1 MAIKLADV
9 IERNH
14 VSYPVIEAHDKTI
27 VGFYNGASADAQQ
40 PLALYYNSGTKTSLS
55 SDGTANNTVK
65 LTALPYGADGGANT
79 AGAGDSLV
87 VPTEKGGIITM
98 LDEKLLTDL
107 GAHPSPT
114 DYVAAYLVNVANDGS
129 NNDTGRSSVGRLS
142 ELVQQFNRYQTTTV
156 ESAQLLSET
165 AGENFW
171 LAGYHTQEQVMKKMD
186 LDALL
191 GFIGSQL
198 MGVAVEEGLI
208 TASNAGETSENSG
221 VFGDLNNDGEV
232 TSADLLQFLSVFG
245 QGSQPNAFNATVK
258 ALSGSAQETADV
270 GVVTATP
277 SAASNTEF
285 VASDFDS
292 FEYPV
297 TNTLDI
303 VDIGYNQ
310 SLSVPS
316 SGTAFMELSGIT
328 VTSSNEEFYA
338 EKTFHFFVDTVINFS
353 APDIFYMLV
362 EVEYTTTAS
371 AVYSELYHMG
381 VNFGPFAGAGISS
394 STGGTYNVG
403 QDYEVTFTF
412 QSGPGTGFGNGNPAI
427 VPTGLGTFNHGSNNA
442 APSTAIYLTTQ
453 LGSNYI
459 ESVKFTPVFTSLTAS
474 TTIKATETR
483 IELKVP
489 V

>member
-40 PLALYYNSGTKTSLS
+40 PLALYYNSSTKTSLS
-55 SDGTANNTVK
+55 SDGTAGNTVK
-65 LTALPYGADGGANT
+65 LTALPYGGDGGANT

-107 GAHPSPT
+107 GGHPSPT

-156 ESAQLLSET
+156 ESAQVLSET
-165 AGENFW
+165 EGENFW
-171 LAGYHTQEQVMKKMD
+171 LAGYHTEEQVMKKLD

-198 MGVAVEEGLI
+198 MGVAVSEGLI
-208 TASNAGETSENSG
+208 TASNAGETDEDSG
-221 VFGDLNNDGEV
+221 VFGDLNGDGAV
-232 TSADLLQFLSVFG
+232 STADLLQFLGEFG
-245 QGSQPNAFNATVK
+245 QGPQANAFNATVK
-258 ALSGSAQETADV
+258 ALAGSAQETAEV
-270 GVVTATP
+270 GTVIATP
-277 SAASNTEF
+277 SAASNTQF

-303 VDIGYNQ
+303 LDIGYNQ

-328 VTSSNEEFYA
+328 LTSANDSFFA
-338 EKTFHFFVDTVINFS
+338 EKTFHFFVDAVVNFS
-353 APDIFYMLV
+353 AADILYMLV

-371 AVYSELYHMG
+371 DVYNELYHMG
-381 VNFGPFAGAGISS
+381 INFAPLTGAGLIA
-394 STGGTYNVG
+394 GGAYAIG
-403 QDYEVTFTF
+403 LDHEITFTF
-412 QSGPGTGFGNGNPAI
+412 QSGVGTGFSNSNSAVSPSS
-427 VPTGLGTFNHGSNNA
+427 LGTYNHGSNT
-442 APSTAIYLTTQ
+442 PIPLPPIKLDTQ
-453 LGSNYI
+453 LGGNYI
-459 ESVKFTPVFTSLTAS
+459 ESVKFTPVFTSLTSS
-474 TTIKATETR
+474 TTVKATETR
-483 IELKVP
+483 IQLKVP

>member
-55 SDGTANNTVK
+55 SDGTAGNTVK
-65 LTALPYGADGGANT
+65 LTALPYGGDGGANT

-98 LDEKLLTDL
+98 LDEKLLNDA
-107 GAHPSPT
+107 GGHPSPT

-129 NNDTGRSSVGRLS
+129 NNDTARSSVGRLS

-165 AGENFW
+165 EGENFW
-171 LAGYHTQEQVMKKMD
+171 LAGYHTEEQIMKKLD

-198 MGVAVEEGLI
+198 MGVAVSEGLI

-221 VFGDLNNDGEV
+221 VFGDLNGDGSV
-232 TSADLLQFLSVFG
+232 STADLLEFLGVFG
-245 QGSQPNAFNATVK
+245 QGPQANAFNSIVK
-258 ALSGSAQETADV
+258 ALAGSAQETAEV
-270 GVVTATP
+270 GAVIATP

-303 VDIGYNQ
+303 VNIGYNQ

-316 SGTAFMELSGIT
+316 SGTAFMELSGIEIT
-328 VTSSNEEFYA
+328 NSNDSFYA
-338 EKTFHFFVDTVINFS
+338 EKTFHFFVDAVVNFS

-381 VNFGPFAGAGISS
+381 VNFGPFAAVGISS
-394 STGGTYNVG
+394 ANGGTYDVG
-403 QDYEVTFTF
+403 QDYDVTFTF
-412 QSGPGTGFGNGNPAI
+412 QSGPGTGFGTGNPAI
-427 VPTGLGTFNHGSNNA
+427 SAAGLGTFNHGSNNPV
-442 APSTAIYLTTQ
+442 PSTNIYLDSQ

-459 ESVKFTPVFTSLTAS
+459 ESVKFTPVFTSLTSS
-474 TTIKATETR
+474 TTVKATETR
-483 IELKVP
+483 IQLKVP